1 MVCSVANMDQLERS
15 HRGLVLR
22 VPSHQRPRSLRLP
35 FFCICRDEFAGL
47 SWTFDRLT
55 VNHRHCRD
63 PGLWLFYPCS
73 LVQPWQAG
81 CSGAS
86 IAWPAPLERVERSG
100 ELARAVA
107 SVSVPALVPGAL
119 VRSSPSAAPARA
131 AVSVCV
137 AAFVLAPPAH
147 FSPYAAP
154 VHAVASA
161 CVAPFVPVSLAQVP
175 PSAAPARAG
184 ATVCA
189 SVFVPVALARVFPS
203 VALVHA
209 AASAQRSGPWLSS
222 VAGSAESRLHA
233 ADSGSPGS
241 GSKFVALPCAGS
253 VLRNTV
259 VGSSARVPPS
269 GPNSGSTGPIR
280 CVATTSFAPSDRP
293 SAAPRRRSSHGNT
306 TAVGGNNAPGCAA
319 RTVARIRDPLLARG
333 RCTKCSHTNCRAGRP
348 SMPRRKRSNS
358 SLRPDHSKRG
368 SPVPGPFAGKSACR
382 CRC

>member
-107 SVSVPALVPGAL
+107 SV
-119 VRSSPSAAPARA
+119 
-131 AVSVCV
+131 CV

-161 CVAPFVPVSLAQVP
+161 CVAPFVPVSLAQVS

-222 VAGSAESRLHA
+222 VAGSAESRL
-233 ADSGSPGS
+233 
-241 GSKFVALPCAGS
+241 
-253 VLRNTV
+253 
-259 VGSSARVPPS
+259 
-269 GPNSGSTGPIR
+269 
-280 CVATTSFAPSDRP
+280 
-293 SAAPRRRSSHGNT
+293 
-306 TAVGGNNAPGCAA
+306 
-319 RTVARIRDPLLARG
+319 
-333 RCTKCSHTNCRAGRP
+333 
-348 SMPRRKRSNS
+348 
-358 SLRPDHSKRG
+358 
-368 SPVPGPFAGKSACR
+368 
-382 CRC
+382 